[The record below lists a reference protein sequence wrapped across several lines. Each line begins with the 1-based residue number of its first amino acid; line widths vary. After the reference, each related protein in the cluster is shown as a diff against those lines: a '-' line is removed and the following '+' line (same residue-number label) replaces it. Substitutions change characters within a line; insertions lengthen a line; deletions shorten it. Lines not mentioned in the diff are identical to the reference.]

1 MTLLT
6 PEPRLQLESGN
17 NQIPHKKATNGKS
30 ADKFVEDDDRR
41 PESQSLTKLLGSHS
55 SIYNALTHPDLDI
68 KLPLAPNLASP
79 SPIFNDRFATPPP
92 CDPSASLASWQLI
105 NLNSESLQDVARQL
119 RLRSSNASPR
129 AASNS
134 ILSNTSDEEGAIAD
148 SLVVLQRIKSTQVMV
163 FDTDEEDDD
172 GMEPGLE
179 LYLKDFG
186 DDDKTFI
193 SNHSVHSKTISMQKN
208 SSFIMPKM
216 DVSESS
222 KIRLVVLGPERQ
234 PIKDETRQFCKKMQ
248 GKFLSSL
255 LVQHLSLAAAPLPE
269 EVRAAQEADL
279 LFIINDGSF
288 VFVEFLRAL
297 VARSDD
303 SLPPLTLVN
312 LTTANCFVNLFE
324 IINLIR
330 PVQIWKTLS
339 LQNPSLLQKSSMYL
353 QDSISCSSSGRY
365 HEEFKAK
372 EAKLLKSRKSG
383 GLRPQKRG
391 RNLEYKDLERL
402 IRAELVTS
410 LGYDID
416 PLRLSLNFGHLG
428 LILDGFKKMFGM
440 SLATSQSKISL
451 SGIISSGKFWLICG
465 FSLGFGLGISL
476 ASDVKPRAFLFRLI
490 ATSRSATNL
499 DKHVTEKT
507 PDITSPDALG
517 HLRSCAT
524 QLCLQMQHTLEL
536 LRTNVLS
543 LFDLTLICETVE
555 FLSGAF
561 SELRVL
567 SSIAVN
573 VAVTGLEKVVSATFG
588 VTA

>member
-6 PEPRLQLESGN
+6 PEPRLQRESGN
-17 NQIPHKKATNGKS
+17 NDSPRLKATNSKS
-30 ADKFVEDDDRR
+30 ADQFADDDDKR
-41 PESQSLTKLLGSHS
+41 PDSQSLTKLLGSHS

-68 KLPLAPNLASP
+68 KLPMATNLASP
-79 SPIFNDRFATPPP
+79 SPLFNDRFATPPP
-92 CDPSASLASWQLI
+92 CDPSTSFASWQLI
-105 NLNSESLQDVARQL
+105 HLNSESLQDVAKQL

-134 ILSNTSDEEGAIAD
+134 ILSNTSDEDGAVAD
-148 SLVVLQRIKSTQVMV
+148 SMVVLQRIKSTQVMV

-172 GMEPGLE
+172 GIEPGLD

-193 SNHSVHSKTISMQKN
+193 SNHSASKTISMQKN

-216 DVSESS
+216 DVSETS
-222 KIRLVVLGPERQ
+222 KVRLVVLSPERQ
-234 PIKDETRQFCKKMQ
+234 TVKDDTREFCRKTQ

-255 LVQHLSLAAAPLPE
+255 LVQHLSLVAAPLLE
-269 EVRAAQEADL
+269 EVRAAREADL

-297 VARSDD
+297 VASGDGP
-303 SLPPLTLVN
+303 LPPLTLVN

-339 LQNPSLLQKSSMYL
+339 LQNPSLLQKSYVYL
-353 QDSISCSSSGRY
+353 QDSISGPSSGRY

-372 EAKLLKSRKSG
+372 EAKSLKNRKSG
-383 GLRPQKRG
+383 ALKLQKRG

-428 LILDGFKKMFGM
+428 LILDGFKKIFGL
-440 SLATSQSKISL
+440 SLATSESAISL

-465 FSLGFGLGISL
+465 FSIGFGLGISL
-476 ASDVKPRAFLFRLI
+476 ASDVKPRTFLFRLI
-490 ATSRSATNL
+490 ASSRSATNL
-499 DKHVTEKT
+499 DKQVTEKT
-507 PDITSPDALG
+507 PDITSPDALA
-517 HLRSCAT
+517 HLRSCAN
-524 QLCLQMQHTLEL
+524 QFFLQMLHSLEL
-536 LRTNVLS
+536 LGTSMLS
-543 LFDLTLICETVE
+543 LFDLSLICETVE
-555 FLSGAF
+555 FLSGAL
-561 SELRVL
+561 SELRAL
-567 SSIAVN
+567 SSVAVN
-573 VAVTGLEKVVSATFG
+573 VAVAGLEKVAYATFG